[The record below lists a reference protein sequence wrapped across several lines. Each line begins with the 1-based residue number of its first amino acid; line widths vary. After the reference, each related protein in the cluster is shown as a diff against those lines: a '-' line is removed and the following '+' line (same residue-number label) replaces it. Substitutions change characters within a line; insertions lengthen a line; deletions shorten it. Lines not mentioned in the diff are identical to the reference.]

1 MDTHN
6 INSALSTVM
15 SLNGIKD
22 IKKVNI
28 KRSSETGEHYINFTD
43 QSDRQ
48 FTLKIDIHH
57 EEMIR
62 DE

>member
-48 FTLKIDIHH
+48 FTLKVDVNH
-57 EEMIR
+57 EEMVSN
-62 DE
+62 E

>member
-6 INSALSTVM
+6 INSALSTIM

-22 IKKVNI
+22 IKRVNI
-28 KRSSETGEHYINFTD
+28 KRSSETREHYINFKD

-48 FTLKIDIHH
+48 FTLKVDVNH
-57 EEMIR
+57 EEMISN
-62 DE
+62 E